1 MAPDGHIAAHA
12 GLPPHSSH
20 LKAFFAS
27 LVNNIA
33 PKGQASTHFPQPMH
47 VSRSMTTVFVLSRN
61 REMAFVGQLDK
72 QGASA
77 HCLQVETKL

>member
-1 MAPDGHIAAHA
+1 MAPDGHITAHA

-20 LKAFFAS
+20 LNAFFAS
-27 LVNNIA
+27 LANNIA
-33 PKGQASTHFPQPMH
+33 PKGQASMHFPQPMH
-47 VSRSMTTVFVLSRN
+47 VSRLITTAFVLSCI
-61 REMAFVGQLDK
+61 REMAFVGQRDK